1 MKRIISLLLI
11 VIMSCSALVGCDWKS
26 IFNWGANSNDKVDED
41 LKMKEVYISQF
52 KIDGVEAKD
61 VVIDYDG
68 GTYNGARV
76 VMLDAEWHDREHWT
90 EIIDEISIQY
100 YDANRILVY
109 KSNEFYTLEEA
120 KDSDILSLE
129 QIVLISNDF
138 QSKVAHYRDTCDKF
152 DFEEYKFADNF
163 NILPGKEPWTN
174 VIYVDLDIRI
184 CKDNQGYE
192 SFDVVEYLGSDIIA
206 KVKNTIMRETEFYRF
221 SLYICNEGY
230 ENIQYVFDR
239 LSQIP
244 GVLSAGYYYSGY
256 DITTQAANDEYYEN
270 NATWGLESINVENV
284 WDFTTGSYAVKTA
297 VD

>member
-41 LKMKEVYISQF
+41 LKMKEAYISQF

-76 VMLDAEWHDREHWT
+76 VMLDVEWHDREHWT

-152 DFEEYKFADNF
+152 DFGEV
-163 NILPGKEPWTN
+163 L
-174 VIYVDLDIRI
+174 VVD
-184 CKDNQGYE
+184 
-192 SFDVVEYLGSDIIA
+192 FVV
-206 KVKNTIMRETEFYRF
+206 
-221 SLYICNEGY
+221 
-230 ENIQYVFDR
+230 
-239 LSQIP
+239 
-244 GVLSAGYYYSGY
+244 
-256 DITTQAANDEYYEN
+256 
-270 NATWGLESINVENV
+270 
-284 WDFTTGSYAVKTA
+284 
-297 VD
+297 